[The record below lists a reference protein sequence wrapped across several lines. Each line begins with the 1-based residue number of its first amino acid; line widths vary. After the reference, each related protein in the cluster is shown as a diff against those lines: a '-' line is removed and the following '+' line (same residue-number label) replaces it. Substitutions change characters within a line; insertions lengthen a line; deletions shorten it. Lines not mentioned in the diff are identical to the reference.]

1 MVSLS
6 LQEFMLRNQMAMF
19 ASCMQRNLQ
28 APNFP
33 AAMPFPLLVNYR
45 RGEQEERAREPGNRR
60 LVFIAETLLIQKFV
74 TLQKLPGKMAK
85 RYKSKEMTGIQKQ
98 TKCFCCD

>member
-6 LQEFMLRNQMAMF
+6 LQELMLRNQMAMF
-19 ASCMQRNLQ
+19 ASYMRRTLQ

-33 AAMPFPLLVNYR
+33 SAMPLPLPVNQR

-74 TLQKLPGKMAK
+74 TLQKIAREDGQEVHVKGNDWDPKMN
-85 RYKSKEMTGIQKQ
+85 
-98 TKCFCCD
+98 